1 MAAPVADSQHRA
13 GCETLAASF
22 PEVSPPGEPG
32 KCGAEGSSQACDP
45 FFHKSLQNP
54 GVEDEPGSERHAGR
68 ERLPG
73 VILERVVVDQGT
85 RMPPAP
91 PVGSRQPARG
101 GFSRGR
107 PPTRPRRRRGRE
119 HGALDR
125 PGSTDA
131 ENGHRRNATLEN
143 PAPRDYTDFSMRREF
158 LHAKCCTSE
167 FNPGISPL
175 VSE

>member
-32 KCGAEGSSQACDP
+32 KCGAEDSSQACDP

-85 RMPPAP
+85 RMDSRSPGREPAAGQGRP
-91 PVGSRQPARG
+91 SR
-101 GFSRGR
+101 RGR

-143 PAPRDYTDFSMRREF
+143 PAPRDYTDFSMRRESPPCQV
-158 LHAKCCTSE
+158 LHFRVE
-167 FNPGISPL
+167 PGS
-175 VSE
+175 